1 MQKEPKRRQ
10 TSAAASAERYLL
22 AHPETP
28 AADLAKKFKI
38 ALTTVYRA
46 PWWKNRTKGAQ
57 Q

>member
-1 MQKEPKRRQ
+1 MQQEQKRRQ
-10 TSAAASAERYLL
+10 TSAAASAERYLA

-46 PWWKNRTKGAQ
+46 PWWKNRAKEQ
-57 Q
+57 K